1 MTKPTTLT
9 KINWVKYATKALR
22 PLPEPNIQTT
32 KESPWQCAAC
42 RSHRAGIH
50 AVTGHPVCVR
60 CEVSNTVVPGPAL
73 DLSRVWQRAIATS
86 GDDELGVIAVLA
98 GTRLVSPMARAQFT
112 LGMPADEFAQTLQ
125 QLVLTARGLTCDDY
139 GIWRR
144 ADGSRP
150 NGTDAMDLLMG
161 IPGMWSPEQIRR
173 FDADDPVTGRP

>member
-1 MTKPTTLT
+1 
-9 KINWVKYATKALR
+9 VKYTTKALK

-50 AVTGHPVCVR
+50 AVTGYPVCVR

-98 GTRLVSPMARAQFT
+98 GTRLVSPMARAERDLMT
-112 LGMPADEFAQTLQ
+112 AYSLLDEHL
-125 QLVLTARGLTCDDY
+125 
-139 GIWRR
+139 
-144 ADGSRP
+144 
-150 NGTDAMDLLMG
+150 TDAESWEVYAAIEFGRYEEALARMRELAGEEAVPDVHALLVAVECRLRARSLG
-161 IPGMWSPEQIRR
+161 
-173 FDADDPVTGRP
+173 DAS